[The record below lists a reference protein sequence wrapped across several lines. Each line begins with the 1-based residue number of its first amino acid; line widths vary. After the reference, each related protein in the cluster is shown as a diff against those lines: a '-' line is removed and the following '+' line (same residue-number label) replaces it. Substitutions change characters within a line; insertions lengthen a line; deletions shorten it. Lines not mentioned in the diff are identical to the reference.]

1 MKKSIFS
8 EAGNIFTFLLGG
20 IAIVGVIS
28 FGGYQLISGSLSSA
42 TYATQKNMVQNQ
54 LLTVSQV
61 AIMDAVNQVGGGDC
75 DGDGVVE
82 PRPYRAGG
90 ASVPTNGG
98 LLSIE
103 MGTITQDPWGVEY
116 GYCVWDMGSVSGA
129 SSCGSGTGY
138 LDGADNP
145 VEGEPQSLTSLAIIS
160 AGPNKTFETTCLDY
174 VDTTTDVMTVT
185 GDDIVHRYTYAQADK
200 ATSQIWSL
208 KMGDVSVATVNKDL
222 EIGSGISF
230 NTTGGIVV
238 AQQLNTQGK
247 VIATGGVDIGDQA
260 TVGSCTGS
268 LLGLLSYDAGQL
280 DVCTGAGWTATDVGG
295 SVTWPVEAPSSSFSD
310 PQYAFANNAA
320 AGLYFDD
327 GIGNAVHFSN
337 NAFGKSTRLRGG
349 DSTITL
355 SATDVNFSAD
365 TITIESAA
373 NTAVFNSTGTAF
385 RMAIDGALQL
395 GNTTGTCDGGAEGT
409 IRYISADKNYEFC
422 NGSTWIDLTTN
433 DGGGA
438 ATYDA
443 TIFAGRENACGTK
456 EDGTLWCWGTEDNGA
471 LGDGGSAASTQQS
484 PVQVESTIPWKMTSG
499 GGDSQYKKRMWDKT
513 KRHALVLGG

>member
-1 MKKSIFS
+1 MKKDIFS

-75 DGDGVVE
+75 DGDGIVE
-82 PRPYRAGG
+82 PRPFRTGG

-129 SSCGSGTGY
+129 ASCGSGTGY

-200 ATSQIWSL
+200 ATSLIWSL

-222 EIGSGISF
+222 EIGTGIAF
-230 NTTGGIVV
+230 NT
-238 AQQLNTQGK
+238 
-247 VIATGGVDIGDQA
+247 
-260 TVGSCTGS
+260 
-268 LLGLLSYDAGQL
+268 
-280 DVCTGAGWTATDVGG
+280 
-295 SVTWPVEAPSSSFSD
+295 SSF
-310 PQYAFANNAA
+310 F
-320 AGLYFDD
+320 
-327 GIGNAVHFSN
+327 V
-337 NAFGKSTRLRGG
+337 
-349 DSTITL
+349 
-355 SATDVNFSAD
+355 V
-365 TITIESAA
+365 
-373 NTAVFNSTGTAF
+373 V
-385 RMAIDGALQL
+385 
-395 GNTTGTCDGGAEGT
+395 
-409 IRYISADKNYEFC
+409 
-422 NGSTWIDLTTN
+422 
-433 DGGGA
+433 
-438 ATYDA
+438 
-443 TIFAGRENACGTK
+443 
-456 EDGTLWCWGTEDNGA
+456 TE
-471 LGDGGSAASTQQS
+471 L
-484 PVQVESTIPWKMTSG
+484 
-499 GGDSQYKKRMWDKT
+499 
-513 KRHALVLGG
+513 LL